1 MKRILALLLLALP
14 LSAAAQLSNEHVH
27 KFVEHNNARYRNEIN
42 IPGFDGYQT
51 LKCDF
56 HIHTVLSDGSVWP
69 TVRVQEAWREGLKEL
84 YGYGN
89 HISESDIRRIQEY

>member
-27 KFVEHNNARYRNEIN
+27 KFVEHNNARYRNDIN

-51 LKCDF
+51 LK
-56 HIHTVLSDGSVWP
+56 
-69 TVRVQEAWREGLKEL
+69 
-84 YGYGN
+84 
-89 HISESDIRRIQEY
+89 